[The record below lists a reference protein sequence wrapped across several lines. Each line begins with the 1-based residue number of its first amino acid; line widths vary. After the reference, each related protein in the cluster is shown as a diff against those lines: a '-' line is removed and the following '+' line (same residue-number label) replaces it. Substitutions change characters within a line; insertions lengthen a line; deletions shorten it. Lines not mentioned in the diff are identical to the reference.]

1 MVELSEQLQS
11 INAANTPIQNKAH
24 SVPTHLAPAFIIS
37 DINNRTS
44 VAAVRRLVASIDDTG
59 SDIQPAIF
67 PATTPATLDRDLKR
81 LNKSKSDWTYP
92 RHFGHKFHH
101 KKTGMTLTGYRTDNI
116 DKVIACAV
124 SHMRIWYIVSIGT
137 TPTVV
142 LEHDAEFTRKF
153 SFSFF
158 NTRNLNEIGILGLN
172 DPRGATRRA
181 AVYLQKILDVYKTA
195 GLANVASISVPW
207 VDNDE
212 IAPQGLAGNSAYIIT
227 PKQATLLLEKV
238 NEVGIWPNDALM
250 CKQLFP
256 QLKQAYPFFTRIQ
269 GVASTTTG

>member
-11 INAANTPIQNKAH
+11 INATAAPVQNKAKN
-24 SVPTHLAPAFIIS
+24 VPTHLAPAFIIS
-37 DINNRTS
+37 DIHNRNS
-44 VAAVRRLVASIDDTG
+44 VTAVRRLIKSIDDTG

-101 KKTGMTLTGYRTDNI
+101 KKTGMTLTGYRTDDLN
-116 DKVIACAV
+116 KVIACAV
-124 SHMRIWYIVSIGT
+124 SHMRIWYIVSLGT

-153 SFSFF
+153 SYSFF

-172 DPRGATRRA
+172 DPRGATRKA
-181 AVYLQKILDVYKTA
+181 AVYLQKILDAFKSV
-195 GLANVASISVPW
+195 GQANVASIPVPW

-212 IAPQGLAGNSAYIIT
+212 ITPQGLAGNSAYIIT
-227 PKQATLLLEKV
+227 PKQATLLLERV

-256 QLKQAYPFFTRIQ
+256 QLMQAYPFFTRVQ

>member
-1 MVELSEQLQS
+1 MVELNEQLQS
-11 INAANTPIQNKAH
+11 INAIAAPIQNNVKDI
-24 SVPTHLAPAFIIS
+24 PTHLAPAFIIS
-37 DINNRTS
+37 DINNRNS
-44 VAAVRRLVASIDDTG
+44 VVAVRRLIKSIDDTE
-59 SDIQPAIF
+59 SDLQPTIF

-81 LNKSKSDWTYP
+81 LKKSKADWTYP
-92 RHFGHKFHH
+92 RHFGHKFIH
-101 KKTGMTLTGYRTDNI
+101 KKTGMSLTGYRTDDIN
-116 DKVIACAV
+116 KVIACAV
-124 SHMRIWYIVSIGT
+124 SHMRIWQIVSIGT

-172 DPRGATRRA
+172 DPRGATRKA
-181 AVYLQKILDVYKTA
+181 AIYLQKILDAYKTV
-195 GLANVASISVPW
+195 GQANVASIPVPW
-207 VDNDE
+207 VDNNE

-227 PKQATLLLEKV
+227 PKQATLLLQRV

-256 QLKQAYPFFTRIQ
+256 QLNQAYPFFTRVQ